1 MMSFIIL
8 LFAIFVICCIFPVF
22 AALIGNGL
30 IALAPVAK
38 AFMPCLITVSYTHLT
53 LPTIRLV

>member
-1 MMSFIIL
+1 MMRFIIL

-38 AFMPCLITVSYTHLT
+38 AFMPCHIIIVGLYILIKSVLK
-53 LPTIRLV
+53 

>member
-1 MMSFIIL
+1 MMRFIIL
-8 LFAIFVICCIFPVF
+8 LFAIFGICCIFPVF

-38 AFMPCLITVSYTHLT
+38 AFMPCLIIIVGLYILIKSVLK
-53 LPTIRLV
+53 